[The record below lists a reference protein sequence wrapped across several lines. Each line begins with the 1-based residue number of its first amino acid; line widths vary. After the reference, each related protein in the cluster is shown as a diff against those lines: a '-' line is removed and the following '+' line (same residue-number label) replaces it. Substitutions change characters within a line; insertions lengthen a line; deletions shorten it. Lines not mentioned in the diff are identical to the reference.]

1 MSGID
6 YKKLTNKLSLLRGVR
21 MSGIDY
27 KKLTNKLSLL
37 RDGEIVEI
45 PNDLIFNAA
54 SEGKKTTN
62 TLLDDL
68 SLRMGMEFIQGDGN
82 STLVRKLDAAQLAQR
97 ALKPTLFAVHSEVFM
112 VSGSISTFAIISYD
126 RMVAASVESGLTL
139 PDFAKQLTE
148 AYGVEISQGTRFA
161 EFLVKIK
168 PGLLEINR
176 LKFKIATLKP
186 GCSTKINADYLQERL
201 RKADIHSPI
210 LFFDSVRMLYNVEVE
225 VNVDPTTGES
235 TCYITKGKGKTAK
248 PKSKITVVSRSARS
262 RDWGCFE

>member
-1 MSGID
+1 
-6 YKKLTNKLSLLRGVR
+6 

-68 SLRMGMEFIQGDGN
+68 SLRMGIEFIPGDGK

-126 RMVAASVESGLTL
+126 RMVTASVESGLTL

-148 AYGVEISQGTRFA
+148 AYGVDISQDTRFA
-161 EFLVKIK
+161 EFMVKIK
-168 PGLLEINR
+168 PSLLEINR

-201 RKADIHSPI
+201 RKADIPSPI
-210 LFFDSVRMLYNVEVE
+210 LFFDSVRVLYNVEVE
-225 VNVDPTTGES
+225 VEVDPTTGES
-235 TCYITKGKGKTAK
+235 TCYITKGKTAK
-248 PKSKITVVSRSARS
+248 PESKTTVVSRSARS